1 MRRSIVLPLFFLPVI
16 AWGDCTEHLQTWA
29 QALHPTVKFD
39 SEYAVC
45 KANPADPGQVLAALP
60 IETNVDEYR
69 QGEYGLEV
77 VVADAASGRIIA
89 HHYQEAAIVS
99 DAVQFSSLAMD
110 TARYQIAPGL
120 RAFGVRVGHTGASR
134 VNPFGSSTLKL
145 YVYDGTQLRQVMNE
159 LVVSSSGGEWDGV
172 CAGEFN
178 DTQRTLAIGKPG
190 KDGFASLR
198 VSEKSTGSRAVVRGN
213 DDCEENESEPTTATY
228 MLEYDGSR
236 YVVPKGLLY

>member
-1 MRRSIVLPLFFLPVI
+1 MRRFAVLPLLFFPVI

-29 QALHPTVKFD
+29 QALHPTLTFD

-45 KANPADPGQVLAALP
+45 KVNPADSGQVLAALP
-60 IETNVDEYR
+60 IETNVDEDR
-69 QGEYGLEV
+69 QGDYGLEV
-77 VVADAASGRIIA
+77 VVADAVSGKIIA

-99 DAVQFSSLAMD
+99 DAVQFSSLALD

-134 VNPFGSSTLKL
+134 VNPFGSQTLKL
-145 YVYDGTQLRQVMNE
+145 YVYDGSQLRQVMNE
-159 LVVSSSGGEWDGV
+159 LVVNENGGEWDGV

-178 DTQRTLAIGKPG
+178 ETKRTLAIGKPG

-198 VSEKSTGSRAVVRGN
+198 VSEKSTGSRAVVKG
-213 DDCEENESEPTTATY
+213 DEDCEETESATTTAMY
-228 MLEYDGSR
+228 MLEYDGNR
-236 YVVPKGLLY
+236 YVVPKGLSY